1 MKLIWAVIEFG
12 FGNESNES
20 SFPSFMSCLNAI
32 FLFFMPRLF
41 QSMGVVLVKK
51 KHSSSGIQENGAG
64 YYEVQTDLHADSSIA
79 HIVIIDDDDPGQIG
93 SLQTQPQRS
102 PDAGH
107 ICM

>member
-1 MKLIWAVIEFG
+1 
-12 FGNESNES
+12 
-20 SFPSFMSCLNAI
+20 
-32 FLFFMPRLF
+32 
-41 QSMGVVLVKK
+41 MGVVLVKK
-51 KHSSSGIQENGAG
+51 KQSSSGIQENGAG

-107 ICM
+107 IMHVTHPLQRPRALHRGKQHRI